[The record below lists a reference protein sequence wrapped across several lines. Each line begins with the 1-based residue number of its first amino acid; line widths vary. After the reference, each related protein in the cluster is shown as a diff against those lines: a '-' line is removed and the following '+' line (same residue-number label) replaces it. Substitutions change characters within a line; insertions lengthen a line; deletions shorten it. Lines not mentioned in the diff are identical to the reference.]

1 MNAIAETL
9 PRAEITAA
17 MLRDTGYEVSEAGSG
32 GAALDVLDAESKKID
47 LIIIDLGMPG
57 MSGADVARLVQARR
71 PGLPTLFVTGFAD
84 HAALAGVS
92 DAQIVGKPFLN
103 NELTDKVRTALFG
116 AMTEKV
122 VMMRG

>member
-71 PGLPTLFVTGFAD
+71 PGLPTLFVT
-84 HAALAGVS
+84 ALPTMLRSPA
-92 DAQIVGKPFLN
+92 
-103 NELTDKVRTALFG
+103 
-116 AMTEKV
+116 
-122 VMMRG
+122 